1 MGSTGGPTSGA
12 VKVLALRRAGVCGCG
27 AHLPVGT
34 RAGWDRVLRAVVCMD
49 CLDEGLRL
57 RVSGPEASTVRVP
70 GAPEPRVAVE
80 GPAGVL
86 PAPQSPMKPLPSVVD
101 AGDPGSS
108 LQAEYERRSTAREAR
123 ARARF
128 PRIGG
133 FLLAVTKE
141 PASTTAFSKGAAG
154 ERRVAL
160 RLAELAGPGVLFL
173 HNRLLG
179 PGRRDGDVDHIA
191 LTAGGV
197 YVIDAKRYKNAKIE
211 VRRSGGLFSPVR
223 EQLMVN
229 GRDRSKLL
237 DSVARQSEAVRTA
250 MRTFHHVGATAA
262 DIPVVSVMCF
272 VDAVLPMFG
281 TPRIGGVPL
290 LGPKGTAKLLRE
302 ATGSLDENALAAL
315 HVHLAQALP
324 TARGRTIENRPR

>member
-1 MGSTGGPTSGA
+1 MGSTERPTSGA
-12 VKVLALRRAGVCGCG
+12 VKVLALRRAGVCSCG
-27 AHLPVGT
+27 AYLPVGT
-34 RAGWDRVLRAVVCMD
+34 RAGWDRVLGVVVCMD
-49 CLDEGLRL
+49 CNAQGLRL
-57 RVSGPEASTVRVP
+57 SLSGPEVSTVRVLQE
-70 GAPEPRVAVE
+70 PEPHHVVVD

-86 PAPQSPMKPLPSVVD
+86 PVRQPPLPLEPSPIGVD
-101 AGDPGSS
+101 VGDPGGS
-108 LQAEYERRSTAREAR
+108 LQAEYERRSAARKTR

-133 FLLAVTKE
+133 FLLAVTNE

-160 RLAELAGPGVLFL
+160 RLADLSGPGVLFL

-179 PGRRDGDVDHIA
+179 HGRRDGDVDHIA
-191 LTAGGV
+191 LTAAGV
-197 YVIDAKRYKNAKIE
+197 YVIDAKHYKSAKIE

-237 DSVARQSEAVRTA
+237 DSVARQAAAVRTA
-250 MRTFHHVGATAA
+250 LNTFHHSGVTAA
-262 DIPVVSVMCF
+262 NIPVVSVLCF
-272 VDAVLPMFG
+272 VDAVLPVFG

-290 LGPKGTAKLLRE
+290 LGPKGTAKLLRK
-302 ATGSLDENALAAL
+302 ATGSLDENTLAAL
-315 HVHLAQALP
+315 HFHLAQALP
-324 TARGRTIENRPR
+324 MA